1 MGYDAYNTTMN
12 TPRIYCPVPLAAGL
26 RTALPE
32 AAARHVLKVLRMRSG
47 DELTLFD
54 GAGGEY
60 ACRIAAN
67 GSRGVAVEVLEWHA
81 LEREAPLGITLVQA
95 LQAGDKM
102 DMTVQKAVELGVARI
117 VPVTSRR
124 SVVRLDGARAL
135 RRIEHWRAV
144 AVAACEQCGR
154 NRLPQIAALENLESW
169 LGKSPAPGALRLM
182 LAPQAQQ
189 TLHGIAPPAPGAALE
204 LLIGAEGGLA
214 PEEMHG
220 AVLAGFV
227 SVRLGPRILRTETAG
242 LAALAAI
249 QCLWG
254 DFSGRVA
261 HV

>member
-1 MGYDAYNTTMN
+1 MS
-12 TPRIYCPVPLAAGL
+12 LAAGI
-26 RTALPE
+26 RADLP
-32 AAARHVLKVLRMRSG
+32 AAVARHVVKVLRLRRG

-60 ACRIAAN
+60 ACRIAATN
-67 GSRGVAVEVLEWHA
+67 SGEVAVDVLEWRA
-81 LEREAPLGITLVQA
+81 VEREAPLAITLVQA
-95 LQAGDKM
+95 LQAGEKM

-124 SVVRLDGARAL
+124 SVVRLEGARAQ

-144 AVAACEQCGR
+144 AIAACEQCGR
-154 NRLPQIAALENLESW
+154 NRLPEVAPLQSMESW
-169 LGKSPAPGALRLM
+169 LAEPPAPGALRLM
-182 LAPQAQQ
+182 LAPEAKQ
-189 TLHGIAPPAPGAALE
+189 TLHGHAPPVPGARLE

-214 PEEMHG
+214 PEEMQL

-254 DFSGRVA
+254 DFREESG